1 MRREVL
7 WTGNCVPAGNVNLI
21 FLMLVVTMT
30 MMLQVVMVIVTTLV
44 RYAEYMVMTREK
56 LGDLVKV
63 SQMHEQSWQQTWKKF
78 YRKC

>member
-21 FLMLVVTMT
+21 FFVLVV
-30 MMLQVVMVIVTTLV
+30 MLQVVMVIVTTFV

-63 SQMHEQSWQQTWKKF
+63 SQMHEHSWQQIWKKL
-78 YRKC
+78 